1 MCRLTF
7 HLAQFLGHAQFDNL
21 RLVATRSLDK
31 FASMKTITV
40 TCFDH
45 FIEETTS
52 HRVGGRIFRGVSDLD
67 AHKLVPPI
75 GRKPRWSGL
84 PLNKLASSERGMLKR
99 FKQEGAPYASSQ
111 LSDWE
116 WMVLARHHELPG
128 RLLDWSK
135 NPLVALYF
143 AVQGGNEKAGAVYAE
158 KFTRTLQI
166 AKETDPFRV
175 TKVSTL
181 NPAHSHPRISAQAS
195 VLTIH
200 PDPRMVYQSKSLL
213 CLRVSGKLKRDFKQ
227 ALCRLG
233 IHPATIYPGL
243 DGVAENIIG

>member
-1 MCRLTF
+1 
-7 HLAQFLGHAQFDNL
+7 
-21 RLVATRSLDK
+21 
-31 FASMKTITV
+31 MKTITV

-45 FIEETTS
+45 LIEETTS

-143 AVQGGNEKAGAVYAE
+143 AVQGGNKKAGAVYAE

-166 AKETDPFRV
+166 AKETDPFSV

-227 ALCRLG
+227 ALRRLG